1 MGCEGKEGPQGPI
14 GETGAVGAQGPEG
27 DTGSTGAQG
36 IKGETGPA
44 GATGTANVIYS
55 AWLPIPDKPN
65 YKGNDYKEYAIS
77 APKLTKDISDS
88 GLVYAYIRSGTSA
101 SIFQL
106 PYSFRNTYTC
116 QLRLVQGWIIYSE
129 DWMAPGTVNAN
140 WLNND
145 KTDYFT

>member
-1 MGCEGKEGPQGPI
+1 MKVNFLFQNLLVGCLFLMGCEGKEGPQGPI

-77 APKLTKDISDS
+77 APKLTKDIFDS
-88 GLVYAYIRSGTSA
+88 GLVCLHKIR
-101 SIFQL
+101 
-106 PYSFRNTYTC
+106 N
-116 QLRLVQGWIIYSE
+116 
-129 DWMAPGTVNAN
+129 
-140 WLNND
+140 
-145 KTDYFT
+145 